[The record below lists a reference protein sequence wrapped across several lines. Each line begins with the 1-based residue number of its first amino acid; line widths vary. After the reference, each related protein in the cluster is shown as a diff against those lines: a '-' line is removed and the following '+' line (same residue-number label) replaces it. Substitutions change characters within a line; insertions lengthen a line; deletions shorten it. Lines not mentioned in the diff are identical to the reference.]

1 MEDRKVVI
9 ELQNVKR
16 YFQVGSET
24 VKALRGVSFKIYEG
38 EFVTIQGTSGSGK
51 STLLNQLGCLDTP
64 TSGEYFL
71 DGISVR
77 TMSKTQRAH
86 LRNRKIGFVFQN
98 YNLLAKTTAIENVEL
113 PLMYNSAV
121 SATERRERAISALK
135 AVGLGDRLEH
145 KSNQMSGGQMQ
156 RVAIARALV
165 NDPAVLL
172 ADEATGNLDTRTSFE
187 MLVLFQELYKQGH
200 TIIFVTHNPEIAEYA
215 SRNIN
220 LRDGKI
226 REDTINTNIKS
237 AAEALAALIMNILN
251 LFKVSIKAVS
261 NNKMRS
267 FLSMLGIIIGV
278 AAVIIMMAIGQG
290 SKESIR
296 QELSTMGTNLLTV
309 RPGAD
314 MRGGVRQDPSSMQTL
329 KMADYERILRERKFV
344 TKVSPEVTASGQ
356 VIYGNNN
363 TNTSM
368 YGESTDYLD
377 IKQWTIEEGE
387 CFTDEDIKK
396 ASKVCVVGKTIVT
409 ELFGEGADPIGKTV
423 RFKSI
428 PMRIVGVLKSKG
440 YNSWGMDQDN
450 VMIAPYTTV
459 MKRVAAQTWFSSI
472 VCSAVTEELSDAAIE
487 ELTQILRDNHKL
499 KEDADDDFTIR
510 SQAEM
515 METMSSTMDT
525 VTLILVVAA
534 AFSLLVAGIGIMNIM
549 LVSVTERTKE
559 IGLRMAVGAT
569 GPVISLQF
577 LIESVLISVT
587 GGLLGIFVGCSA
599 SAFLPS
605 FGMPSSVPAW
615 SIYVSFL
622 VCVFIGVLFGYI
634 PAQKAANMDPI
645 EAIRHE

>member
-1 MEDRKVVI
+1 
-9 ELQNVKR
+9 
-16 YFQVGSET
+16 
-24 VKALRGVSFKIYEG
+24 
-38 EFVTIQGTSGSGK
+38 
-51 STLLNQLGCLDTP
+51 
-64 TSGEYFL
+64 
-71 DGISVR
+71 
-77 TMSKTQRAH
+77 
-86 LRNRKIGFVFQN
+86 
-98 YNLLAKTTAIENVEL
+98 
-113 PLMYNSAV
+113 
-121 SATERRERAISALK
+121 
-135 AVGLGDRLEH
+135 
-145 KSNQMSGGQMQ
+145 
-156 RVAIARALV
+156 
-165 NDPAVLL
+165 
-172 ADEATGNLDTRTSFE
+172 
-187 MLVLFQELYKQGH
+187 
-200 TIIFVTHNPEIAEYA
+200 
-215 SRNIN
+215 
-220 LRDGKI
+220 
-226 REDTINTNIKS
+226 
-237 AAEALAALIMNILN
+237 MNILN
-251 LFKVSIKAVS
+251 LFKVSIKAVA

-296 QELSTMGTNLLTV
+296 SELSTMGTNLLTI

-314 MRGGVRQDPSSMQTL
+314 MRGGVRQDPSAMQTL
-329 KMADYERILRERKFV
+329 KMADYERILREKKYV
-344 TKVSPEVTASGQ
+344 TKVSPEVTSSGQ

-363 TNTSM
+363 TNTSI
-368 YGESTDYLD
+368 YGESPEYLD
-377 IKQWTIEEGE
+377 IKQWEVEDGE
-387 CFTDEDIKK
+387 CFTEEDVKK
-396 ASKVCVVGKTIVT
+396 AAKVVVVGKTIVD
-409 ELFGEGADPIGKTV
+409 ELFGTGIDPIGKTI

-459 MKRVAAQTWFSSI
+459 MKRIVAQTFFSSI

-487 ELTQILRDNHKL
+487 ELTQILRNNHKL
-499 KEDADDDFTIR
+499 KDGADDDFTIR

-525 VTLILVVAA
+525 VTIILVVAA

-587 GGLLGIFVGCSA
+587 GGLIGILVGCSA
-599 SAFLPS
+599 SSALS
-605 FGMPSSVPAW
+605 AIGMPSSVPAW

>member
-1 MEDRKVVI
+1 
-9 ELQNVKR
+9 
-16 YFQVGSET
+16 
-24 VKALRGVSFKIYEG
+24 
-38 EFVTIQGTSGSGK
+38 
-51 STLLNQLGCLDTP
+51 
-64 TSGEYFL
+64 
-71 DGISVR
+71 
-77 TMSKTQRAH
+77 
-86 LRNRKIGFVFQN
+86 
-98 YNLLAKTTAIENVEL
+98 
-113 PLMYNSAV
+113 
-121 SATERRERAISALK
+121 
-135 AVGLGDRLEH
+135 
-145 KSNQMSGGQMQ
+145 
-156 RVAIARALV
+156 
-165 NDPAVLL
+165 
-172 ADEATGNLDTRTSFE
+172 
-187 MLVLFQELYKQGH
+187 
-200 TIIFVTHNPEIAEYA
+200 
-215 SRNIN
+215 
-220 LRDGKI
+220 
-226 REDTINTNIKS
+226 
-237 AAEALAALIMNILN
+237 MNILN
-251 LFKVSIKAVS
+251 LFKVSLRAVA

-278 AAVIIMMAIGQG
+278 AAVIIMMSIGQG

-296 QELSTMGTNLLTV
+296 QELSTMGTNLLTI

-314 MRGGVRQDPSSMQTL
+314 MRGGVRQDPSAMQTL
-329 KMADYERILRERKFV
+329 KMADYERILREKRFV

-363 TNTSM
+363 TTTSL

-377 IKQWTIEEGE
+377 IKQWNVEEGE

-396 ASKVCVVGKTIVT
+396 AAKVVVVGTTIVK
-409 ELFGEGADPIGKTV
+409 ELFGNVDPIGKTI

-440 YNSWGMDQDN
+440 YNSWGIDQDN

-459 MKRVAAQTWFSSI
+459 MKRIAAQTWFSSI

-487 ELTQILRDNHKL
+487 ELTQILRNNHKL
-499 KEDADDDFTIR
+499 KEDAVDDFTIR

-587 GGLLGIFVGCSA
+587 GGLIGILVGGGVS
-599 SAFLPS
+599 SLLPLM
-605 FGMPSSVPAW
+605 GMPSSVPAW
-615 SIYVSFL
+615 SVYVSFL

>member
-1 MEDRKVVI
+1 
-9 ELQNVKR
+9 
-16 YFQVGSET
+16 
-24 VKALRGVSFKIYEG
+24 
-38 EFVTIQGTSGSGK
+38 
-51 STLLNQLGCLDTP
+51 
-64 TSGEYFL
+64 
-71 DGISVR
+71 
-77 TMSKTQRAH
+77 
-86 LRNRKIGFVFQN
+86 
-98 YNLLAKTTAIENVEL
+98 
-113 PLMYNSAV
+113 
-121 SATERRERAISALK
+121 
-135 AVGLGDRLEH
+135 
-145 KSNQMSGGQMQ
+145 
-156 RVAIARALV
+156 
-165 NDPAVLL
+165 
-172 ADEATGNLDTRTSFE
+172 
-187 MLVLFQELYKQGH
+187 
-200 TIIFVTHNPEIAEYA
+200 
-215 SRNIN
+215 
-220 LRDGKI
+220 
-226 REDTINTNIKS
+226 
-237 AAEALAALIMNILN
+237 MNILN
-251 LFKVSIKAVS
+251 LFKVSLRAVA

-278 AAVIIMMAIGQG
+278 AAVIIMMSIGQG
-290 SKESIR
+290 SKERIR
-296 QELSTMGTNLLTV
+296 QELSTMGTNLLTI

-314 MRGGVRQDPSSMQTL
+314 MRGGVRQDPSAMQTL
-329 KMADYERILRERKFV
+329 KMADYERILREKRFV

-363 TNTSM
+363 TTTSL

-377 IKQWTIEEGE
+377 IKQWNVEEGE

-396 ASKVCVVGKTIVT
+396 AAKVVVVGTTIVK
-409 ELFGEGADPIGKTV
+409 ELFGNVDPIGKTI

-459 MKRVAAQTWFSSI
+459 MKRIAAQTWFSSI
-472 VCSAVTEELSDAAIE
+472 VCSAVTEEL
-487 ELTQILRDNHKL
+487 TQILRNNHKL
-499 KEDADDDFTIR
+499 KEDAVDDFTIR

-587 GGLLGIFVGCSA
+587 GGLIGVLVGVGASTFVA
-599 SAFLPS
+599 S

-622 VCVFIGVLFGYI
+622 VCVCLGILFGYI

>member
-1 MEDRKVVI
+1 
-9 ELQNVKR
+9 
-16 YFQVGSET
+16 
-24 VKALRGVSFKIYEG
+24 
-38 EFVTIQGTSGSGK
+38 
-51 STLLNQLGCLDTP
+51 
-64 TSGEYFL
+64 
-71 DGISVR
+71 
-77 TMSKTQRAH
+77 
-86 LRNRKIGFVFQN
+86 
-98 YNLLAKTTAIENVEL
+98 
-113 PLMYNSAV
+113 
-121 SATERRERAISALK
+121 
-135 AVGLGDRLEH
+135 
-145 KSNQMSGGQMQ
+145 
-156 RVAIARALV
+156 
-165 NDPAVLL
+165 
-172 ADEATGNLDTRTSFE
+172 
-187 MLVLFQELYKQGH
+187 
-200 TIIFVTHNPEIAEYA
+200 
-215 SRNIN
+215 
-220 LRDGKI
+220 
-226 REDTINTNIKS
+226 
-237 AAEALAALIMNILN
+237 
-251 LFKVSIKAVS
+251 
-261 NNKMRS
+261 MRS

-278 AAVIIMMAIGQG
+278 AAVIIMMSIGQG

-296 QELSTMGTNLLTV
+296 KELSTMGTNLLTI

-314 MRGGVRQDPSSMQTL
+314 MRGGVRQDPSAMQTL
-329 KMADYERILRERKFV
+329 KMADYERIIREKKFV

-368 YGESTDYLD
+368 YGESTEYLD
-377 IKQWTIEEGE
+377 IKQWSVEEGD

-396 ASKVCVVGKTIVT
+396 AAKVCVVGATIVKELFDGHDPVGKTI
-409 ELFGEGADPIGKTV
+409 

-428 PMRIVGVLKSKG
+428 PLRVIGVLKSKG

-450 VMIAPYTTV
+450 VIIAPYTTV
-459 MKRVAAQTWFSSI
+459 MKRIAAQTYFSSI
-472 VCSAVTEELSDAAIE
+472 VCSAITEELSDAAIE
-487 ELTQILRDNHKL
+487 ELTQMLRDNHKL
-499 KEDADDDFTIR
+499 KGEAADDFTIR

-515 METMSSTMDT
+515 MQTMSSTMDT
-525 VTLILVVAA
+525 VTIILVVAA

-587 GGLLGIFVGCSA
+587 GGLLGVLVGVAA
-599 SAFLPS
+599 STLVSS